1 MNLLKFTQNNNNN
14 HDKNTHDSIFKIQSL
29 LYPNEMD
36 QQNATTNK
44 HLFEIFHNK
53 QTLGGVNGTKNNY
66 NSISNK
72 SNANSRMYGKK

>member
-1 MNLLKFTQNNNNN
+1 MKHEKT
-14 HDKNTHDSIFKIQSL
+14 THDSIFETQSL
-29 LYPNEMD
+29 LYPNEMN
-36 QQNATTNK
+36 QQNIATNK

-72 SNANSRMYGKK
+72 SNANSRMYEKK